1 MSNSATS
8 FTKARRKSKGCFSAA
23 LLLTVFLSVWIGYI
37 SRLTTQNERA
47 CGATADAESESPLQ
61 RVLDEYSKERGGVGL
76 QATVILP
83 DGTPWKAAAGLA
95 SREKKCPAST
105 EHHFGIGSVT
115 KLYTATLV
123 MRQVEAGTISLD
135 DPISKWLDLPYAE
148 QVTVRMLLNH
158 TSGIPDYTSDAGFLI
173 RYVGLP
179 EKSWKPNELFR
190 VIKNKPLQFEPGL
203 RHEYSNSNFLLLG
216 IILEQTSGKTYA
228 ALLQEMMDELGL
240 RDTFYLEYPDD
251 ILIANAYD
259 EDLLHLGAR
268 NLTGLRLSLH
278 SGAFSAGGIVST
290 SKDVARFTRALFTGE
305 ILSDESLAQMT
316 TFVPA
321 PDADAPERLG
331 YGLGVRQMVID
342 GKSFVGHT
350 GAIPGYS
357 GFTVFGV
364 DDEVTLTILSNLSV
378 MEQERLLAEMVGQN

>member
-1 MSNSATS
+1 MSVVSVQS
-8 FTKARRKSKGCFSAA
+8 RQKKIFR
-23 LLLTVFLSVWIGYI
+23 LLLAFLLPAVWFGNAY
-37 SRLTTQNERA
+37 RLTTQNDRA
-47 CGATADAESESPLQ
+47 CGVITEAKSESSLQ
-61 RVLDEYSKERGGVGL
+61 RVLDEFSKERGGVGL
-76 QATVILP
+76 QATVILS
-83 DGTPWKAAAGLA
+83 DGTQWNSAAGFA
-95 SREKKCPAST
+95 SRERECPASA

-115 KLYTATLV
+115 KLYTTTLV

-135 DPISKWLDLPYAE
+135 DSIFGWLDLPYAE

-158 TSGIPDYTSDAGFLI
+158 TSGIPNYTSDAGFLI

-203 RHEYSNSNFLLLG
+203 RHEYSNSNYLLLG
-216 IILEQTSGKTYA
+216 IILEQASGKTYA
-228 ALLQEMMDELGL
+228 ALLREMMDELGL

>member
-1 MSNSATS
+1 MIA
-8 FTKARRKSKGCFSAA
+8 ARVQFRKKI
-23 LLLTVFLSVWIGYI
+23 LLVLAVFFLLPAVWFGNV
-37 SRLTTQNERA
+37 SRLDDSNEDA
-47 CGATADAESESPLQ
+47 CGITETTIETPLQ
-61 RVLDEYSKERGGVGL
+61 RVLDEYSKERGRVGL
-76 QATVILP
+76 QATVILS
-83 DGTPWKAAAGLA
+83 DGTQWNSAVGFA
-95 SREKKCPAST
+95 SRERKCPASS

-115 KLYTATLV
+115 KLYTAALV
-123 MRQVEAGTISLD
+123 MRQVEAVTISLD
-135 DPISKWLDLPYAE
+135 DPISTWLDLPYAE

-158 TSGIPDYTSDAGFLI
+158 TSGIPDYTSDAGFLL

-179 EKSWKPNELFR
+179 EKSWRPNELLG
-190 VIKNKPLQFEPGL
+190 VTKNKPLKFVPGL
-203 RHEYSNSNFLLLG
+203 RYEYSNSNYLLLG
-216 IILEQTSGKTYA
+216 IILEQVSGKSYA

-240 RDTFYLEYPDD
+240 RDTFYLDYPED

-278 SGAFSAGGIVST
+278 SGAFSAGGIIST
-290 SKDVARFTRALFTGE
+290 SEDVARFTRALFAGE
-305 ILSDESLAQMT
+305 ILSDESLSEMM

-321 PDADAPERLG
+321 PDADAPERIG

-357 GFTVFGV
+357 AVTVFGV
-364 DDEVTLTILSNLSV
+364 DDGMTITVLSNLSV
-378 MEQERLLAEMVGQN
+378 IEQERLAAEILKVIFA